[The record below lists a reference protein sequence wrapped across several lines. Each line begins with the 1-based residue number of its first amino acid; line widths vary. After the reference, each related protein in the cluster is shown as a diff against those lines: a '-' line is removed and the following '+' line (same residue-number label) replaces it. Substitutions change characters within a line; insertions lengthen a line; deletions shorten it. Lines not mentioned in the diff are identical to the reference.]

1 MRDPIGLAIDEAHR
15 SEHSTRHGAVVVKK
29 GKVIQ
34 SGRNQYCSLERVR
47 HFQGKKIWSI
57 HAEMNVLAGLPKKL
71 TKGADIYIV
80 RILRDGTLSNS
91 KPCSICMSMIQ
102 TAGIKRIIYSVNSN
116 VLTSSLV
123 GKDRI
128 GDCHTHT

>member
-1 MRDPIGLAIDEAHR
+1 MVDPLGLAIDEANR

-34 SGRNQYCSLERVR
+34 SGRNQYCSLQRVK
-47 HFQGKKIWSI
+47 HFKGKQIWSI

-71 TKGADIYIV
+71 TKDADIYIV

-91 KPCSICMSMIQ
+91 KPCAICMAMIQ
-102 TAGIKRIIYSVNSN
+102 TAGIRRIFYSVNSN
-116 VLTSSLV
+116 VLASTFV

-128 GDCHTHT
+128 RDCHTHT